1 MKNKITILM
10 GLLLCFI
17 FSPSV
22 RGYAMDM
29 IPDIEPEGPVK
40 EITITLDAPEGFQE
54 RVEVYLN
61 GSPRPLSYDAD
72 LENNGYTMH
81 IKLAED
87 IYDVKVL
94 SSTNIDDRYRFEAP
108 EIFDTVTD
116 TSLLIQVIDTAPE
129 GEVEPEYDEHHDMVF
144 RETEKI
150 EPLRF
155 DLSKDGPYGTI
166 FVSCKGYGAVQ
177 SAVYRLVG
185 EQRVYEITLD
195 REHGFEAEVLLPPGS
210 YYESGTIDVNLDVDA
225 ECPDETR
232 FQWAHADNM
241 GFFGN
246 YYDVTDG
253 TVNAVNDLIIMMSY
267 DGAIEEINS
276 NTLFRSTLMDNY
288 LSAQESHIQKELE
301 SAFPESFSETETIP
315 SAEPIIEDQNYFKE
329 ITVIAFTVLAVLVI
343 TSLTIIYYRR
353 KKTKR

>member
-1 MKNKITILM
+1 M
-10 GLLLCFI
+10 GLLFCFI
-17 FSPSV
+17 FSPFMD
-22 RGYAMDM
+22 GYAMDV

-40 EITITLDAPEGFQE
+40 EVTITLDAPEGFQE

-94 SSTNIDDRYRFEAP
+94 SSTNIDDRYQFEAP
-108 EIFDTVTD
+108 ESLDTATD

-129 GEVEPEYDEHHDMVF
+129 GENEPEYDEHHDMVF
-144 RETEKI
+144 EETEKI

-155 DLSKDGPYGTI
+155 DFSEGGLYGTVFI
-166 FVSCKGYGAVQ
+166 SCKGYGAVQ

-185 EQRVYEITLD
+185 ERQVYEVTLD

-210 YYESGTIDVNLDVDA
+210 YYESGTMDVNLDVDA
-225 ECPDETR
+225 KCPDGTR

-246 YYDVTDG
+246 YYDVADG
-253 TVNAVNDLIIMMSY
+253 TTNTVNDLIIMMTY
-267 DGAIEEINS
+267 NGEIEEINS

-288 LSAQESHIQKELE
+288 LSAQESHVQKELE

-315 SAEPIIEDQNYFKE
+315 VAEPVVEGQSHFKKVA
-329 ITVIAFTVLAVLVI
+329 TIAFMVLVVLAAVL
-343 TSLTIIYYRR
+343 LGIIVRR
-353 KKTKR
+353 RRNSTK